1 VRRFLI
7 LVAVAALAALQSSSV
22 VAETGSPGIGASIPI
37 RAGVHTYVHSVA
49 LNPAFCAKLEAA
61 VPNMRGQP
69 CLGTITVRVTSGA
82 AVKGRTLTT
91 NTALAPVEVYA
102 EFCGVALYFCF
113 HVDAYWGVVYKA
125 YTWVQ
130 WGPWCDG
137 YSIGG
142 SYSINWCGS
151 YHNFW
156 YTSQAGINV
165 QLNYPWASWGAG
177 MRVNFPA
184 NYAIWVSCWGNGG
197 GPCG

>member
-1 VRRFLI
+1 MRRFLI

-102 EFCGVALYFCF
+102 EWRRALLLLPRRCVLGRRVQGVHLGAM
-113 HVDAYWGVVYKA
+113 
-125 YTWVQ
+125 
-130 WGPWCDG
+130 
-137 YSIGG
+137 G
-142 SYSINWCGS
+142 SL
-151 YHNFW
+151 
-156 YTSQAGINV
+156 V
-165 QLNYPWASWGAG
+165 
-177 MRVNFPA
+177 
-184 NYAIWVSCWGNGG
+184 
-197 GPCG
+197 